1 MSLHAIGDDS
11 VLRHLTC
18 WTILGRVR
26 TWTRGQRK
34 VQSGFFLQRGV
45 GGLFEVGGFIGKEEG
60 TTGAKG
66 SGVTAG
72 YGWAVNLQSDM
83 LKGAMKCI
91 MMSQ

>member
-1 MSLHAIGDDS
+1 M
-11 VLRHLTC
+11 R
-18 WTILGRVR
+18 
-26 TWTRGQRK
+26 
-34 VQSGFFLQRGV
+34 
-45 GGLFEVGGFIGKEEG
+45 KEEG